1 MTTRATII
9 RATIMGMGV
18 TEMAQAPQD
27 KSARQTRLVALVIA
41 GTMLL
46 WMAGQQIGAEL
57 GLPLKYTFLLDLAA
71 LAGFIWAMIVTYQI
85 WRARRT

>member
-1 MTTRATII
+1 MAL
-9 RATIMGMGV
+9 RATIMGMGI
-18 TEMAQAPQD
+18 TEMTRAPQD
-27 KSARQTRLVALVIA
+27 SSARQTKVVALVIA
-41 GTMLL
+41 VTMIL

-57 GLPLKYTFLLDLAA
+57 GLPLKYALLIDLAA